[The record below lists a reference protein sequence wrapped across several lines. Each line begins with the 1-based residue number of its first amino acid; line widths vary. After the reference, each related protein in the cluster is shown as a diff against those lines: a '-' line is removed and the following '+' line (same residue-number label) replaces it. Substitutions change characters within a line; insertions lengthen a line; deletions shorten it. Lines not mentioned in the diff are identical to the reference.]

1 MISTIVGTIGGG
13 FINLAIGYYT
23 PLAIV
28 GACVM
33 SVGSGLLTTLQ
44 VDTVFGKWFG
54 YQVIYGL
61 GFGLCFQVPNLAAQ
75 TVLPQDDVPTGLA
88 LMMFGS
94 LIGASVFVSI
104 GQNVLGNLL
113 VDKLSWIP
121 GFDASLITSGGATTL
136 LNSLPEDLRQAAR
149 VEYNQAL
156 QRVFLIGVVPNCL
169 SVIGTVFLEWKSIKK
184 DKKAKEAVEAPG
196 SAEEQKVGGAEA

>member
-28 GACVM
+28 GACIM

-44 VDTVFGKWFG
+44 VDTSFGKWFG
-54 YQVIYGL
+54 FQVIYGL
-61 GFGLCFQVPNLAAQ
+61 GFGVCFQVPNLAAQ

-94 LIGASVFVSI
+94 LISAAIFVPI
-104 GQNVLGNLL
+104 GQNVLGNQL
-113 VDKLSWIP
+113 VQRLSWIT
-121 GFDASLITSGGATTL
+121 GFDPSLVTSGGVTSL
-136 LNSLPEDLRQAAR
+136 LDALPENLRATGLY
-149 VEYNQAL
+149 EYNEAL
-156 QRVFLIGVVPNCL
+156 RRVFLVSVVPNCL
-169 SVIGTVFLEWKSIKK
+169 SVIGTAFLEWKSIKK
-184 DKKAKEAVEAPG
+184 DKEAKDTAEDTG
-196 SAEEQKVGGAEA
+196 SAEETKMGEAAQ